1 MTNLQELCLA
11 LIGQA
16 VKQHVEPR
24 CNNLPLWEN
33 GIGKLAEGLVQ
44 AGVPPVTGDE
54 VAERALRMMGVGTRF
69 VSPTRYTSV
78 RDRVTPPQRVID
90 VTGGPV

>member
-11 LIGQA
+11 LIGHA
-16 VKQHVEPR
+16 VKTYAEPR
-24 CNNLPLWEN
+24 CANLPLWDN
-33 GIGKLAEGLVQ
+33 GVGKLAEGLVQ

-54 VAERALRMMGVGTRF
+54 VAERALRMMGVGQRF
-69 VSPTRYTSV
+69 ASPTRYTSV
-78 RDRVTPPQRVID
+78 RDRIAPKPAVID

>member
-1 MTNLQELCLA
+1 MNLQELCLI

-16 VKQHVEPR
+16 VKKHVEPR

-33 GIGKLAEGLVQ
+33 GLSRIAEGLVQ

-54 VAERALRMMGVGTRF
+54 VAERALRMMGVGQRF
-69 VSPTRYTSV
+69 ASPTRYTSV